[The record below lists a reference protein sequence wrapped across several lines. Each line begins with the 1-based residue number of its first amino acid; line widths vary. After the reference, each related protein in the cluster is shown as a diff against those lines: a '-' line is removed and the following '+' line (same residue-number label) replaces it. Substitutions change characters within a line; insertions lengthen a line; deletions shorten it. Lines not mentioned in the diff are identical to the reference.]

1 MKNNKIQYSE
11 HNFKDDLVNLHEI
24 VVNAEDC
31 ISLLQNAFIYHNAKI
46 LHECQVKIAAIK
58 KDVGQVTE
66 RAVKIPDDNP
76 DWIPY
81 MLVPGHTLKIVE
93 NIEKLSEHIN
103 KKNNEHILFSDKA
116 VSEATWL
123 LQRITEILSP
133 TSDIIL
139 ARNTFLTMYI
149 QESQEVVGKMALEYA
164 TLHEDRLIKGVC
176 NIASS
181 KLYLGMLDSIK
192 GIAWHAKEVAVKLAG
207 I

>member
-1 MKNNKIQYSE
+1 
-11 HNFKDDLVNLHEI
+11 VNLHEI
-24 VVNAEDC
+24 VANAEDC
-31 ISLLQNAFIYHNAKI
+31 ISLLQNAFIYHNSKI
-46 LHECQVKIAAIK
+46 LHECEVKINAIK

-66 RAVKIPDDNP
+66 RAALLGNNP
-76 DWIPY
+76 DWTPY
-81 MLVPGHTLKIVE
+81 MSIPAHTLKIVE

-123 LQRITEILSP
+123 LQRLIEILSP

-192 GIAWHAKEVAVKLAG
+192 GIAWHAKEVAVKLTRV
-207 I
+207 

>member
-1 MKNNKIQYSE
+1 MKNNKDQHTE
-11 HNFKDDLVNLHEI
+11 HNFKDEIVNLHEI

-31 ISLLQNAFIYHNAKI
+31 ISLLQNAFIYHNSQI
-46 LHECQVKIAAIK
+46 LNECEVKIDAIK

-66 RAVKIPDDNP
+66 RATEILGDNP
-76 DWIPY
+76 DRNPYVSIPA
-81 MLVPGHTLKIVE
+81 HTLKIVE

-116 VSEATWL
+116 VSETIWL
-123 LQRITEILSP
+123 LQRITEILMP

-176 NIASS
+176 NNASS
-181 KLYLGMLDSIK
+181 LLFLGMLDSIK
-192 GIAWHAKEVAVKLAG
+192 GIAWHAKEVAVKLTG
-207 I
+207 K